1 MAGQQKMGT
10 IGRILVAVGAL
21 LYLGVFVFPIW
32 KISLDAPQYPEGLG
46 MYIWINHITGERP
59 NDLENINT
67 LNHYIGMKEIDPHAI
82 PEFDI
87 MPWIVVG
94 LVILG
99 LIAAIAGSRKLVI
112 AWIGLTLIAAALG
125 IYDFWKWEY
134 DYGHNLNPNAPIK
147 IPGMSYQ
154 PPLLGTKQLLNIT
167 ATSLPYWG
175 TLLIIMG
182 VLLGVLAL
190 VIDKKQLV
198 KSSVVSLNSRLQTTT
213 AETAKAV

>member
-1 MAGQQKMGT
+1 MAGQQKMG
-10 IGRILVAVGAL
+10 IGSRILVAVGAL
-21 LYLGVFVFPIW
+21 LYLGVFILPIW

-46 MYIWINHITGERP
+46 MYIWVNHITGEKP

-67 LNHYIGMKEIDPHAI
+67 LNHYIGMDKIDPHAI

-87 MPWIVVG
+87 MPWIVVA
-94 LVILG
+94 LVVLG
-99 LIAAIAGSRKLVI
+99 LIAAIVGNRKLVVT
-112 AWIGLTLIAAALG
+112 WIGLTLVAAILG

-175 TLLIIMG
+175 TYLIIAG
-182 VLLGVLAL
+182 ILLGVLAL
-190 VIDKKQLV
+190 LIDRKRAAATAGI
-198 KSSVVSLNSRLQTTT
+198 SRNFQTQRS
-213 AETAKAV
+213 AATAKVA

>member
-21 LYLGVFVFPIW
+21 LF
-32 KISLDAPQYPEGLG
+32 
-46 MYIWINHITGERP
+46 
-59 NDLENINT
+59 NT

>member
-1 MAGQQKMGT
+1 MAGQQKMG
-10 IGRILVAVGAL
+10 IVSRILVAVGAL
-21 LYLGVFVFPIW
+21 LYLGVFIFPIW

-67 LNHYIGMKEIDPHAI
+67 LNHYIGMDEIDPHAI

-87 MPWIVVG
+87 MPWIVVA
-94 LVILG
+94 LVVLG
-99 LIAAIAGSRKLVI
+99 LIAAIIGNRKLVVT
-112 AWIGLTLIAAALG
+112 WIGLTLVAAILG

-134 DYGHNLNPNAPIK
+134 DYGHNLNPHAPIK

-175 TLLIIMG
+175 TYLIIAG
-182 VLLGVLAL
+182 ILLGVLAL
-190 VIDKKQLV
+190 LV
-198 KSSVVSLNSRLQTTT
+198 DRKRAAATAGVPRNLQMQRS
-213 AETAKAV
+213 AATAKVA

>member
-1 MAGQQKMGT
+1 MAGQQKMG
-10 IGRILVAVGAL
+10 IVSRILVAVGAL
-21 LYLGVFVFPIW
+21 LYLGVFIFPIW

-67 LNHYIGMKEIDPHAI
+67 LNHYIGMDEIDPHAI

-87 MPWIVVG
+87 MPWIVVA
-94 LVILG
+94 LVVLG
-99 LIAAIAGSRKLVI
+99 LIAAIIGNRKLVVT
-112 AWIGLTLIAAALG
+112 WIGLTLVAAILG

-175 TLLIIMG
+175 TYLIVAGI
-182 VLLGVLAL
+182 LLGVLAL
-190 VIDKKQLV
+190 LIDRKRAV
-198 KSSVVSLNSRLQTTT
+198 KTAGITRNLQTQHS
-213 AETAKAV
+213 AATAKVA